1 MNATVFIVLDRHG
14 HVRSVWANGERAVEI
29 ANAKNEEVRQPELDD
44 RPYRVEPWAVR
55 E

>member
-1 MNATVFIVLDRHG
+1 VNSTVYILVDKHG
-14 HVRSVWANGERAVEI
+14 HVRSVWANGDRAAET